1 MARTVAEAEA
11 WARQHPRKTVGAGGP
26 SWSGWCAA
34 LMYWA
39 CGFER
44 SFDSAMAAG
53 DASGRLD
60 GDYRTA
66 QRGDLHYWAGVGGDG
81 HVALDL
87 GGDGT
92 DRLLL
97 MASNAVT
104 DSFGLAIGAVWM
116 SQYKKLGIPYRGHSP
131 RWGNETMAGALA
143 PAPVIPTI
151 SEDDMADRGEVLL
164 NFRHTDDGKNR
175 NNTIYFRSPARGI
188 IAIRNPYELA
198 LLNRNCELDRAKTE
212 VMFPAEIA
220 MINYYLVA
228 PTPQATVVDTAFLTK
243 TVKDTLEAIG
253 KTLTVDADLSEDD
266 IKLISKAVND
276 EFAKRVAA

>member
-1 MARTVAEAEA
+1 
-11 WARQHPRKTVGAGGP
+11 
-26 SWSGWCAA
+26 
-34 LMYWA
+34 
-39 CGFER
+39 
-44 SFDSAMAAG
+44 MAAG
-53 DASGRLD
+53 DASGPLD
-60 GDYRTA
+60 SNYRTA
-66 QRGDLHYWAGVGGDG
+66 QKGDLHYWAGVGGDG
-81 HVALDL
+81 HVAIDL
-87 GGDGT
+87 GGDGN

-104 DSFGLAIGAVWM
+104 DSFGNAIGAVWM
-116 SQYKKLGIPYRGHSP
+116 SQYKRLGIPYRGHSP

-143 PAPVIPTI
+143 PVPVIPTI

-188 IAIRNPYELA
+188 IAIRNPYELG

-243 TVKDTLEAIG
+243 TVQETLEKIG
-253 KTLTVDADLSEDD
+253 KTLTVDAELSDED
-266 IKLISKAVND
+266 IKLISKAVNT
-276 EFAKRVAA
+276 EFANRVAA